1 MSEQFTNIGLAL
13 AILAA
18 AIIVGQLSTFLLRLL
33 QKRLLGR
40 TRTKLDD
47 LLVES
52 IKGPLRIVIFIAGL
66 ELFLQQLDIIPAN
79 WAETAGRIFFV
90 VYLII
95 VYVVLYR
102 VVGNIAA
109 WYGKEVVF
117 QTETDLDDKFLS
129 FFRHLATIIVTAIIV
144 VLLLDRFG
152 IEADALITT
161 LGVGSLAIA
170 LAAQA
175 TLGDIIAGFM
185 IMIDRPFGIG
195 DRIELLD
202 IDTWGDV
209 TEVGLRS
216 TRILTRD
223 NRMVSIPNS
232 VIGKGLIVNY
242 SNPNTVYRVETHVGI
257 AYGTDIEFA
266 RQVMID
272 AITAEEW
279 VMKEKLIEALLLEFG
294 ESALVF
300 RVRCW
305 IEHFVE
311 TRRVIDK
318 MNTALYKALNEANII
333 FATPQRTV
341 HLKSSVTPEKV
352 QSLVD

>member
-1 MSEQFTNIGLAL
+1 MSQQLTNILVAL
-13 AILAA
+13 AILGAA
-18 AIIVGQLSTFLLRLL
+18 VLIGQLSTLLLLLL
-33 QKRLLGR
+33 QERLFGR
-40 TRTKLDD
+40 TKTSLDD
-47 LLVES
+47 LVVGS
-52 IKGPLRIVIFIAGL
+52 IKGPLRLAILIAGL
-66 ELFLQQLDIIPAN
+66 ELALQQLALIPEDWVEPAD
-79 WAETAGRIFFV
+79 RVFFV
-90 VYLII
+90 TYLVI

-102 VVGNIAA
+102 VVGDIGQ
-109 WYGKEVVF
+109 WYGKEVVY

-129 FFRHLATIIVTAIIV
+129 FFRHLAIIIVTTIII
-144 VLLLDRFG
+144 VLLLGRFG

-175 TLGDIIAGFM
+175 TLSDIIAGFM

-232 VIGKGLIVNY
+232 VIGKGLVVNY
-242 SNPNTVYRVETHVGI
+242 SDPSTLYRVETHVGV
-257 AYGTDIEFA
+257 AYGIDIEFA
-266 RQVMID
+266 RQVMIE
-272 AITAEEW
+272 AIRCEGWA
-279 VMKEKLIEALLLEFG
+279 MKEQPIEALLMEFG
-294 ESALVF
+294 ETALIF

-305 IEHFVE
+305 IEHYVE

-318 MNTALYKALNEANII
+318 MNTTLYKALNQSGIP
-333 FATPQRTV
+333 FAIPQRRL
-341 HLKSSVTPEKV
+341 HMQSSVVPVGNREV
-352 QSLVD
+352 IG

>member
-1 MSEQFTNIGLAL
+1 MTDELTNIIL
-13 AILAA
+13 AIAILGA
-18 AIIVGQLSTFLLRLL
+18 AIIIGQLSTFILRLL
-33 QKRLLGR
+33 QERILGR

-47 LLVES
+47 LIVAS
-52 IKGPLRIVIFIAGL
+52 IKSPLRLAIFIVGVEFSL
-66 ELFLQQLDIIPAN
+66 LQLDIIPAD
-79 WAETAGRIFFV
+79 WVERTDRIFFV
-90 VYLII
+90 LYLILIYI
-95 VYVVLYR
+95 VIYR
-102 VVGNIAA
+102 VVGDIAR
-109 WYGKEVVF
+109 WYGQEVVY

-129 FFRHLATIIVTAIIV
+129 FFRHLAVIIVTVIV
-144 VLLLDRFG
+144 VVLFLDRFG
-152 IEADALITT
+152 IDADALITT

-223 NRMVSIPNS
+223 NRMVSVPNS

-242 SNPNTVYRVETHVGI
+242 SDPSTLYRVETHVGI
-257 AYGTDIEFA
+257 AYGTDIEKA
-266 RQVMID
+266 RQIMVN
-272 AITAEEW
+272 AIRAEDW
-279 VMKEKLIEALLLEFG
+279 VMKEQGVDALLLELG
-294 ESALVF
+294 DSTLVF

-305 IEHFVE
+305 IEHYVE

-318 MNTALYKALNEANII
+318 MNTALYKALNEGDIPYSI
-333 FATPQRTV
+333 QQRRV
-341 HLKSSVTPEKV
+341 ILESQVVREDRN
-352 QSLVD
+352 QENG

>member
-1 MSEQFTNIGLAL
+1 MSEQLTNLLLAV
-13 AILAA
+13 AIMAA
-18 AIIVGQLSTFLLRLL
+18 AIIIGQLSSYLLRLL
-33 QKRLLGR
+33 QSRLLGR

-47 LLVES
+47 LLVNS
-52 IKGPLRIVIFIAGL
+52 IKGPLRLAILVAGL
-66 ELFLQQLDIIPAN
+66 ELSLEQLGIIPDGWVEAVD
-79 WAETAGRIFFV
+79 RIFFV
-90 VYLII
+90 LYLII
-95 VYVVLYR
+95 IYIVLYR
-102 VVGNIAA
+102 VVGDIAQ
-109 WYGKEVVF
+109 WYGREVVF
-117 QTETDLDDKFLS
+117 QTETDLDDKFLT
-129 FFRHLATIIVTAIIV
+129 FFRHLAIIVVSTIVV

-175 TLGDIIAGFM
+175 TLSDIFAGFM
-185 IMIDRPFGIG
+185 IMIDQPFGIG

-223 NRMVSIPNS
+223 NRMVSVPNS

-242 SNPNTVYRVETHVGI
+242 SDPSTVYRVETHIGI

-266 RQVMID
+266 RQVMIE
-272 AITAEEW
+272 AIKAEEW

-294 ESALVF
+294 ESALIF

-305 IEHFVE
+305 IEHYVE

-318 MNTALYKALNEANII
+318 MNTALYKALNKAEIKIAM
-333 FATPQRTV
+333 PQRRV
-341 HLKSSVTPEKV
+341 HLGTRITPEEKGEPG
-352 QSLVD
+352 D

>member
-1 MSEQFTNIGLAL
+1 
-13 AILAA
+13 
-18 AIIVGQLSTFLLRLL
+18 LL
-33 QKRLLGR
+33 QERVLGR

-47 LLVES
+47 LLVDS
-52 IKGPLRIVIFIAGL
+52 IKNPLRLAIIIVGL
-66 ELFLQQLDIIPAN
+66 EIALQQLGIIAIG
-79 WAETAGRIFFV
+79 WIDRIDRLFFV
-90 VYLII
+90 AYLLII
-95 VYVVLYR
+95 YVVLYR
-102 VVGNIAA
+102 VVGDIVH
-109 WYGKEVVF
+109 WYGNEVVF

-129 FFRHLATIIVTAIIV
+129 FFRHLAVIIISVIIIVLFLGRV
-144 VLLLDRFG
+144 G

-202 IDTWGDV
+202 LDTWGDV
-209 TEVGLRS
+209 TAVGLRS

-223 NRMVSIPNS
+223 NRMVSVPNS

-242 SNPNTVYRVETHVGI
+242 SNPSTLYRVETHIGI
-257 AYGTDIEFA
+257 AYGTDIEKA
-266 RQVMID
+266 RQIM
-272 AITAEEW
+272 TAAVKAEDW
-279 VMKEKLIEALLLEFG
+279 VMKEQPIEALLLEFG

-305 IEHFVE
+305 IEHYIE

-318 MNTALYKALNEANII
+318 MNTALYIALKADNIKL
-333 FATPQRTV
+333 AMPQRRV
-341 HLKSSVTPEKV
+341 HLESTVVREDAARSSTSPR
-352 QSLVD
+352 S

>member
-1 MSEQFTNIGLAL
+1 MTDQLTNIIL
-13 AILAA
+13 AIAILGA
-18 AIIVGQLSTFLLRLL
+18 AIVVGQLSTFLLRLL
-33 QKRLLGR
+33 QERILGR

-47 LLVES
+47 LLVRS
-52 IKGPLRIVIFIAGL
+52 IKSPLRLAIFVVGF
-66 ELFLQQLDIIPAN
+66 ELALLQLDIIPTD
-79 WAETAGRIFFV
+79 WTDRVDRIFFV
-90 VYLII
+90 LYLLII
-95 VYVVLYR
+95 YVVLYR
-102 VVGNIAA
+102 VVGDVAR

-129 FFRHLATIIVTAIIV
+129 FFRHLAVIIISIIIV
-144 VLLLDRFG
+144 VLFLGRFG
-152 IEADALITT
+152 IDADALITT

-202 IDTWGDV
+202 INTWGDV

-223 NRMVSIPNS
+223 NRMVSVPNS

-242 SNPNTVYRVETHVGI
+242 SDPSTLYRVETHVGI
-257 AYGTDIEFA
+257 AYGTDIEQA
-266 RQVMID
+266 RQIMIS
-272 AITAEEW
+272 AIQAEDW
-279 VMKEKLIEALLLEFG
+279 VMKEQSIDALLLEFG

-305 IEHFVE
+305 IEHYVE

-318 MNTALYKALNEANII
+318 MNTALYKALNEGKII
-333 FATPQRTV
+333 YAMPQRKV
-341 HLKSSVTPEKV
+341 HLESRVIRE
-352 QSLVD
+352 DRIE

>member
-1 MSEQFTNIGLAL
+1 MSEQLTNLVLAV
-13 AILAA
+13 AILGGAL
-18 AIIVGQLSTFLLRLL
+18 IVGQLSTLFLRLL
-33 QKRLLGR
+33 QEKIFGL

-47 LLVES
+47 QIVSS
-52 IKGPLRIVIFIAGL
+52 IKSPLRLAIIVFGF
-66 ELFLQQLDIIPAN
+66 ELALQQLNLTPAD
-79 WAETAGRIFFV
+79 WVERVDSIFFV
-90 VYLII
+90 FYLFNI
-95 VYVVLYR
+95 YVVRYR
-102 VVGNIAA
+102 VIGDLAR
-109 WYGKEVVF
+109 WYGIEVVY

-129 FFRHLATIIVTAIIV
+129 FFRHLAIIIVSVIIV
-144 VLLLDRFG
+144 VLFLGRFG

-202 IDTWGDV
+202 LNTWGDV

-223 NRMVSIPNS
+223 NRMVSVPNS
-232 VIGKGLIVNY
+232 VIGKGLVVNY
-242 SNPNTVYRVETHVGI
+242 SDPSTLYRVETHVGI
-257 AYGTDIEFA
+257 AYGVDIEEV
-266 RQVMID
+266 RDIIID
-272 AITAEEW
+272 AIKGEDW
-279 VMKEKLIEALLLEFG
+279 VMKEQPIEALLLELG
-294 ESALVF
+294 ESTLVF

-305 IEHFVE
+305 IEHYIE

-318 MNTALYKALNEANII
+318 MNTALYKALNAANIR
-333 FATPQRTV
+333 FSVPQRRV
-341 HLKSSVTPEKV
+341 VLESKV
-352 QSLVD
+352 VREDKILD

>member
-1 MSEQFTNIGLAL
+1 MSEQVTNLLLAL

-18 AIIVGQLSTFLLRLL
+18 AVIIGQLSSYLLRLL
-33 QKRLLGR
+33 QTGMLGR
-40 TRTKLDD
+40 TRTQLDD

-52 IKGPLRIVIFIAGL
+52 IKGPLRFAIFVVGL
-66 ELFLQQLDIIPAN
+66 ELSLYELDIISGS
-79 WAETAGRIFFV
+79 WFETLDRAFFV
-90 VYLII
+90 LYLFII
-95 VYVVLYR
+95 YIVLYR
-102 VVGNIAA
+102 VVGDIAR

-129 FFRHLATIIVTAIIV
+129 FFRHLAIIIVSTIII
-144 VLLLDRFG
+144 VLLLGRFG

-175 TLGDIIAGFM
+175 TLSDIIAGFM

-223 NRMVSIPNS
+223 NRMVSVPNS
-232 VIGKGLIVNY
+232 VIGKGLVVNY
-242 SNPNTVYRVETHVGI
+242 SNPSTVYRVETHIGI
-257 AYGTDIEFA
+257 AYGTDIELA
-266 RQVMID
+266 RQVMIE
-272 AITAEEW
+272 AIKAEDW
-279 VMKEKLIEALLLEFG
+279 VMKERLIEALLLEFG
-294 ESALVF
+294 ESALIF

-305 IEHFVE
+305 IEHYVE
-311 TRRVIDK
+311 ARRVIDK
-318 MNTALYKALNEANII
+318 MNTALYKALNSADITI
-333 FATPQRTV
+333 ARPQQDV
-341 HLKSSVTPEKV
+341 YLKSSVVPVEK
-352 QSLVD
+352 LVD

>member
-1 MSEQFTNIGLAL
+1 MSEQLTNIFLAL
-13 AILAA
+13 AIMAVA
-18 AIIVGQLSTFLLRLL
+18 VIIGQLSRFLLRLL
-33 QKRLLGR
+33 QQRILGR
-40 TRTKLDD
+40 TQTRLDD

-52 IKGPLRIVIFIAGL
+52 LKGPLRLVILIAGF
-66 ELFLQQLDIIPAN
+66 ELSIQQLDIIPTN
-79 WAETAGRIFFV
+79 WIESVDRIFFV
-90 VYLII
+90 VYLVI

-102 VVGNIAA
+102 VVGDIAA

-129 FFRHLATIIVTAIIV
+129 FFRHLAIIIVSAIVI
-144 VLLLDRFG
+144 VLLLGRFG

-185 IMIDRPFGIG
+185 IMIDRPFAIG

-209 TEVGLRS
+209 TDVGLRS

-223 NRMVSIPNS
+223 NRMVSVPNS

-242 SNPNTVYRVETHVGI
+242 SDPSTVYRVETHVGI

-266 RQVMID
+266 RQVMIE

-294 ESALVF
+294 ESSLIF

-305 IEHFVE
+305 IENYVE

-318 MNTALYKALNEANII
+318 RLFDK
-333 FATPQRTV
+333 
-341 HLKSSVTPEKV
+341 
-352 QSLVD
+352 

>member
-1 MSEQFTNIGLAL
+1 
-13 AILAA
+13 
-18 AIIVGQLSTFLLRLL
+18 
-33 QKRLLGR
+33 
-40 TRTKLDD
+40 
-47 LLVES
+47 
-52 IKGPLRIVIFIAGL
+52 
-66 ELFLQQLDIIPAN
+66 
-79 WAETAGRIFFV
+79 
-90 VYLII
+90 
-95 VYVVLYR
+95 
-102 VVGNIAA
+102 
-109 WYGKEVVF
+109 
-117 QTETDLDDKFLS
+117 
-129 FFRHLATIIVTAIIV
+129 
-144 VLLLDRFG
+144 
-152 IEADALITT
+152 
-161 LGVGSLAIA
+161 
-170 LAAQA
+170 
-175 TLGDIIAGFM
+175 
-185 IMIDRPFGIG
+185 
-195 DRIELLD
+195 
-202 IDTWGDV
+202 
-209 TEVGLRS
+209 
-216 TRILTRD
+216 
-223 NRMVSIPNS
+223 MVSIPNS

>member
-1 MSEQFTNIGLAL
+1 MSEQFTNVALAL

-18 AIIVGQLSTFLLRLL
+18 AVVVGQLSTFLMRLL
-33 QKRLLGR
+33 QKGILGR
-40 TRTKLDD
+40 TRTDLDD
-47 LLVES
+47 QLVENVQ
-52 IKGPLRIVIFIAGL
+52 GPLRIVIIVAGL
-66 ELFLQQLDIIPAN
+66 ELAIQQLDIIPNN
-79 WAETAGRIFFV
+79 WAETVDRIFFV

-95 VYVVLYR
+95 VYIVLYR
-102 VVGNIAA
+102 VVGSIAA

-144 VLLLDRFG
+144 VLVLDRFG
-152 IEADALITT
+152 IRADALITT

-175 TLGDIIAGFM
+175 TLSDIIAGFM

-202 IDTWGDV
+202 INTWGDV

-232 VIGKGLIVNY
+232 VIGKELIVNY
-242 SNPNTVYRVETHVGI
+242 SDPNTVYRVETHVGI
-257 AYGTDIEFA
+257 AYGIDIEFA

-272 AITAEEW
+272 AITAEDW
-279 VMKEKLIEALLLEFG
+279 VMKDRLIEALLLEFG
-294 ESALVF
+294 ESALIF

-318 MNTALYKALNEANII
+318 MNTALYKALNDAGITI
-333 FATPQRTV
+333 AMPQRMV
-341 HLKSSVTPEKV
+341 HLGSGVTSEKV
-352 QSLVD
+352 QRLVD

>member
-1 MSEQFTNIGLAL
+1 MSEQMTNIFLAL
-13 AILAA
+13 AIMATA
-18 AIIVGQLSTFLLRLL
+18 VIIGQLSRYLLRFL
-33 QKRLLGR
+33 QHRILGR
-40 TRTKLDD
+40 TRTRLDD
-47 LLVES
+47 SLVRS
-52 IKGPLRIVIFIAGL
+52 IQGPLRVAILVAGL
-66 ELFLQQLDIIPAN
+66 ELAIQQLDIIPDG
-79 WAETAGRIFFV
+79 WVETTDRIFFV
-90 VYLII
+90 VYSVII
-95 VYVVLYR
+95 YLVLYR
-102 VVGNIAA
+102 VVGDIAS

-117 QTETDLDDKFLS
+117 QTDTDLDDKFLS
-129 FFRHLATIIVTAIIV
+129 FFRHLAIIV
-144 VLLLDRFG
+144 VTVIIIVLLLGRFG

-170 LAAQA
+170 LAAQE
-175 TLGDIIAGFM
+175 TLSDIISGFM

-195 DRIELLD
+195 DRVELLD
-202 IDTWGDV
+202 INTWGDV

-223 NRMVSIPNS
+223 NRMVTIPNS

-242 SNPNTVYRVETHVGI
+242 SDPSTVYRVETHVGI

-272 AITAEEW
+272 AIAAEEW

-294 ESALVF
+294 ESALIF

-305 IEHFVE
+305 IEHYVE

-318 MNTALYKALNEANII
+318 MNTALYKALNEANIA
-333 FATPQRTV
+333 FAMPQRRV
-341 HLKSSVTPEKV
+341 HFRSTVTPE
-352 QSLVD
+352 QIGSNE

>member
-1 MSEQFTNIGLAL
+1 MPEQVTNLVVTL
-13 AILAA
+13 AIMAA
-18 AIIVGQLSTFLLRLL
+18 AIIFGQLSTFLLRLL
-33 QKRLLGR
+33 QERVFGR
-40 TRTKLDD
+40 TKTSLDN
-47 LLVES
+47 LIVAS
-52 IKGPLRIVIFIAGL
+52 IQGPLRIAIFLVGL
-66 ELFLQQLDIIPAN
+66 ELALQQLDFLTGD
-79 WAETAGRIFFV
+79 WVETADRIFFV
-90 VYLII
+90 CYLII
-95 VYVVLYR
+95 AYVALYR
-102 VVGNIAA
+102 VVGDIAS

-129 FFRHLATIIVTAIIV
+129 FFRHLAIIIVTTIII

-175 TLGDIIAGFM
+175 TLSDIIAGFM

-223 NRMVSIPNS
+223 NRMVSVPNS
-232 VIGKGLIVNY
+232 VIGKGLVVNY
-242 SNPNTVYRVETHVGI
+242 SDPSTVYRIETHVGI

-266 RQVMID
+266 REVMIE
-272 AITAEEW
+272 AIKSEEW
-279 VMKEKLIEALLLEFG
+279 VMQEKLIEALLLEFG
-294 ESALVF
+294 EAALIF

-305 IEHFVE
+305 IEHYVE

-318 MNTALYKALNEANII
+318 MNTALYKALNGADIR
-333 FATPQRTV
+333 FAMPQRRIHLQSTV
-341 HLKSSVTPEKV
+341 VPVEREE
-352 QSLVD
+352 

>member
-1 MSEQFTNIGLAL
+1 MSDQLLNIILAL
-13 AILAA
+13 AIMAA
-18 AIIVGQLSTFLLRLL
+18 AVIVGQLSTLLL
-33 QKRLLGR
+33 QLLQERVFGR

-47 LLVES
+47 LLNSS
-52 IKGPLRIVIFIAGL
+52 IKSPLRLAIVIFGL
-66 ELFLQQLDIIPAN
+66 ELSLLQLNIIPSG
-79 WAETAGRIFFV
+79 WVDRVDRIFFV
-90 VYLII
+90 FYLII
-95 VYVVLYR
+95 IYLVLYR
-102 VVGNIAA
+102 VVGDITR
-109 WYGKEVVF
+109 WYGNEVVY

-129 FFRHLATIIVTAIIV
+129 FFRHLAVIIISVIII
-144 VLLLDRFG
+144 VLLLGRFG
-152 IEADALITT
+152 IDADALITT

-202 IDTWGDV
+202 LDTWGDV
-209 TEVGLRS
+209 IEVGLRS

-223 NRMVSIPNS
+223 NRMVSVPNS

-242 SNPNTVYRVETHVGI
+242 SDPSTLYRVETHVGI
-257 AYGTDIEFA
+257 SYGIDVERV
-266 RQVMID
+266 RQIMVD
-272 AITAEEW
+272 AIAAEDW
-279 VMKEKLIEALLLEFG
+279 VMKEEAIEALLLEFD

-305 IEHFVE
+305 IEHYIE

-318 MNTALYKALNEANII
+318 MNSALYKALNENDIK
-333 FATPQRTV
+333 FAMPQRKV
-341 HLKSSVTPEKV
+341 HLESKV
-352 QSLVD
+352 VREDRVN